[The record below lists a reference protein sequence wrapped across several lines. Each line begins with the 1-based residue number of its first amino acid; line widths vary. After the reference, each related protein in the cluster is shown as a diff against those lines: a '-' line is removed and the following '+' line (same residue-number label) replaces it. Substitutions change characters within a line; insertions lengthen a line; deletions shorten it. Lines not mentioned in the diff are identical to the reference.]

1 MKCMNMLQEREEGT
15 ILLLA
20 SIYSSLYEEKSI
32 LSRVL
37 YVVKEKS
44 N

>member
-1 MKCMNMLQEREEGT
+1 MKCMNMLQEREEGA

-20 SIYSSLYEEKSI
+20 SIYSFLYEEKSI

>member
-1 MKCMNMLQEREEGT
+1 MKCMNMLQEREEGA
-15 ILLLA
+15 ILLLT